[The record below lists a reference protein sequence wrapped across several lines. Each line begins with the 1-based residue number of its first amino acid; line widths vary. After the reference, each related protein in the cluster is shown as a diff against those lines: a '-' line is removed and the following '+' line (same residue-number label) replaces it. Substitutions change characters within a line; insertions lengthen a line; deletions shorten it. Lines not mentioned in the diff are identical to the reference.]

1 MLADRDFTSYNGGV
15 FMSWLYYLVIFFASY
30 MVGSIPF
37 AVIVSKSRGVDIFK
51 EGSGTPGATNV
62 CRVLGKKYGAAVFLL
77 DLLKGFVVVFIANHL
92 YPDYPNL
99 SDLLGSIAL
108 CGAIV
113 GHSFSI
119 FLRFHGGKSVATSIG
134 GTLALMPTVAI
145 LSLIMW
151 YSVFRIS
158 RFVSL
163 ASLAFALMLP
173 LLSYLFA
180 YSRELIG
187 LSFVIM
193 AVIFL
198 RHIPNLCRL
207 WQGTENRFSPKE

>member
-1 MLADRDFTSYNGGV
+1 
-15 FMSWLYYLVIFFASY
+15 
-30 MVGSIPF
+30 
-37 AVIVSKSRGVDIFK
+37 
-51 EGSGTPGATNV
+51 
-62 CRVLGKKYGAAVFLL
+62 
-77 DLLKGFVVVFIANHL
+77 
-92 YPDYPNL
+92 
-99 SDLLGSIAL
+99 
-108 CGAIV
+108 
-113 GHSFSI
+113 
-119 FLRFHGGKSVATSIG
+119 
-134 GTLALMPTVAI
+134 MPTVAI